1 MSTPTP
7 ARPSPIADTLSG
19 SFSGRHVL
27 AELRGVSAA
36 LLADPAAVA
45 RALRTALDGGG
56 ASTLDVVTHRFEPQG
71 TTVLAL
77 LAESHASVHAYP
89 EAGAAFVD
97 VFTCGEHADP
107 ERIVEILGREVGA
120 VEVRGEVEEPLAEGM
135 RRRWRIDEVLW
146 RGRTAWQD
154 MIIARTAQGV
164 SLFCDGERQS
174 TEATQ
179 LTYHEALA
187 VPPLLLADAL
197 ERVLI
202 VGSSEGVVSQLAVA
216 AGAAQVDHVDIDA
229 ECVRRCAEL
238 LPYGYSPAELDA
250 AEAGAG
256 PVRVHYADGWQFLAD
271 AAERGD
277 RYDVVVVDLPDEP
290 VEVDDPAQ
298 HARLY
303 GTPFLQRCASVL
315 APGGVVCSQAGCPT
329 MWRNDTLARMVGRFD
344 EVFPTVLPYCSDE
357 HEWAYLTGRPDPVA
371 DPVGL
376 ATSRRV
382 VKQADV
388 PTSDWLN
395 GGVKDTLLK
404 FAGRNTIQGAALCS
418 VVPATTP
425 LVLKAVWQLW
435 KVDALELTPKTVRGV
450 GIDYPKPNTI
460 GPDRLANCC
469 DARAGRGPPRPA
481 RRSAHQR
488 TAALGARSLRRFL
501 ARCRAWRGHLGGGE
515 PSTGQRAVVDA
526 APSQ

>member
-1 MSTPTP
+1 M
-7 ARPSPIADTLSG
+7 
-19 SFSGRHVL
+19 L

-36 LLADPAAVA
+36 LLADEATVA

-120 VEVRGEVEEPLAEGM
+120 VEVRAQVVARGAGLAPDAVGHREVDEPLAEGM

-154 MIIARTAQGV
+154 MIVARTAQGI

-187 VPPLLLADAL
+187 VPPLLLADSV
-197 ERVLI
+197 ERVLV

-216 AGAAQVDHVDIDA
+216 AGARRVDHVDIDA

-238 LPYGYSPAELDA
+238 LPYGYSDGRARGGRGGGPDPCRCTTPT
-250 AEAGAG
+250 AGSSS
-256 PVRVHYADGWQFLAD
+256 PRPRR
-271 AAERGD
+271 RGD

-303 GTPFLQRCASVL
+303 GTPFLQRCAAVL
-315 APGGVVCSQAGCPT
+315 APGGVVSSQAGCPT
-329 MWRNDTLARMVGRFD
+329 MWRHDTLGRMVGRFD
-344 EVFPTVLPYCSDE
+344 QVFPTVLPYCSDE
-357 HEWAYLTGRPDPVA
+357 HEWAYLTGRLDPVPDPLA
-371 DPVGL
+371 L
-376 ATSRRV
+376 ATSRLSRFPSLSSIDGP
-382 VKQADV
+382 A
-388 PTSDWLN
+388 
-395 GGVKDTLLK
+395 LLR
-404 FAGRNTIQGAALCS
+404 GSILPSRSRSC
-418 VVPATTP
+418 
-425 LVLKAVWQLW
+425 
-435 KVDALELTPKTVRGV
+435 VRG
-450 GIDYPKPNTI
+450 N
-460 GPDRLANCC
+460 
-469 DARAGRGPPRPA
+469 
-481 RRSAHQR
+481 
-488 TAALGARSLRRFL
+488 
-501 ARCRAWRGHLGGGE
+501 
-515 PSTGQRAVVDA
+515 
-526 APSQ
+526 AP

>member
-1 MSTPTP
+1 VTIPTP
-7 ARPSPIADTLSG
+7 ARPAPIAGIPSG

-27 AELRGVSAA
+27 AELRGVPAA
-36 LLADPAAVA
+36 LLADDAALA

-120 VEVRGEVEEPLAEGM
+120 VEVRAQVVVRGAGLAPDVVGQREVDEPLADGM

-154 MIIARTAQGV
+154 MIVARTAQGI

-174 TEATQ
+174 TAATQ

-187 VPPLLLADAL
+187 VPPLLLADSV
-197 ERVLI
+197 ERVLV
-202 VGSSEGVVSQLAVA
+202 VGSSEGVVSQLAMA

-238 LPYGYSPAELDA
+238 LPYGYSPAELA
-250 AEAGAG
+250 TAESGSG

-315 APGGVVCSQAGCPT
+315 APGGAVCSQAGCPT

-357 HEWAYLTGRPDPVA
+357 HEWAYLTGRLDPVD

-376 ATSRRV
+376 ATSRLSRFPSLASV
-382 VKQADV
+382 DGPALLRGSILPFALRADG
-388 PTSDWLN
+388 TN
-395 GGVKDTLLK
+395 GAVED
-404 FAGRNTIQGAALCS
+404 GR
-418 VVPATTP
+418 
-425 LVLKAVWQLW
+425 
-435 KVDALELTPKTVRGV
+435 
-450 GIDYPKPNTI
+450 
-460 GPDRLANCC
+460 
-469 DARAGRGPPRPA
+469 AR
-481 RRSAHQR
+481 
-488 TAALGARSLRRFL
+488 
-501 ARCRAWRGHLGGGE
+501 
-515 PSTGQRAVVDA
+515 
-526 APSQ
+526 